1 MGGRGSSSASAASG
15 GAKEKAKIGKYGL
28 PNDARAITVTVNIG
42 GKTRTDTYYQ
52 NEHGLLM
59 RANALGT
66 TSGQP
71 VLSPGANIQSV
82 YRNSVQNGIKF
93 ELLTSKQVDAAN
105 AAYRQN
111 KESSYKDIASAEL
124 HPQAGKA
131 GYHARRLLTTKKRS
145 KGTSY

>member
-1 MGGRGSSSASAASG
+1 MRSDAIGTT
-15 GAKEKAKIGKYGL
+15 IGK
-28 PNDARAITVTVNIG
+28 
-42 GKTRTDTYYQ
+42 
-52 NEHGLLM
+52 
-59 RANALGT
+59 
-66 TSGQP
+66 P

-82 YRNSVQNGIKF
+82 YRNSVKNGLKF

-131 GYHARRLLTTKKRS
+131 GIRAGKLLTTKTRA
-145 KGTSY
+145 KGGRL